1 MPVVGTFERP
11 ELVYRR
17 YVTDTYSDGLSPE
30 NTFRKH
36 AGSRSGVPRTPQCEE
51 GGISCRH
58 DRINHPTMPS
68 SRSYMK
74 KIDIE
79 KGSKRADARFRI
91 TVEETGPYLVYGQ
104 PPLAQQFIMPDA
116 EGESWYF
123 QQGAHFPTDD
133 EPTALCRCGA
143 SKNKPYCDGAH
154 VHAAWDPRLTADDA
168 PLLDNVELTEGE
180 ALSMTDNPKYCV
192 FARFCDAK
200 GQAWNLVGQ
209 PENDEAREL
218 AIREASMC
226 PSGRLMAWDN
236 ETGTPYEFRF
246 EPSLGLIE
254 DVAIGASS
262 GLWVRG
268 GNSCQPRIGRDLRD
282 PQPRRAVPLRRVA
295 QQALLRR
302 HARPRSGSTTG
313 SKGLPKAKP
322 SPKKST
328 DRRGRNV
335 RRPSPH
341 DSPLPEH
348 SGRGDFHSR
357 NHAVPCCRPPLRLR
371 RFTFGGSRKAQLPK
385 PHSVFMSG

>member
-1 MPVVGTFERP
+1 
-11 ELVYRR
+11 
-17 YVTDTYSDGLSPE
+17 
-30 NTFRKH
+30 
-36 AGSRSGVPRTPQCEE
+36 
-51 GGISCRH
+51 
-58 DRINHPTMPS
+58 
-68 SRSYMK
+68 
-74 KIDIE
+74 
-79 KGSKRADARFRI
+79 
-91 TVEETGPYLVYGQ
+91 
-104 PPLAQQFIMPDA
+104 MPDA

-180 ALSMTDNPKYCV
+180 TLSMTDNPKYCV

-268 GNSCQPRIGRDLRD
+268 GIPVSRESGETYEIRNRVVLC
-282 PQPRRAVPLRRVA
+282 ARRVA

-302 HARPRSGSTTG
+302 HARLDPVQRPARRDSRRRNPPR
-313 SKGLPKAKP
+313 
-322 SPKKST
+322 KSLLI
-328 DRRGRNV
+328 GAEE
-335 RRPSPH
+335 RPTP
-341 DSPLPEH
+341 
-348 SGRGDFHSR
+348 
-357 NHAVPCCRPPLRLR
+357 RPP
-371 RFTFGGSRKAQLPK
+371 RFTPAGTFRQG
-385 PHSVFMSG
+385 

>member
-1 MPVVGTFERP
+1 MPAADPASRG
-11 ELVYRR
+11 RR
-17 YVTDTYSDGLSPE
+17 
-30 NTFRKH
+30 NAR
-36 AGSRSGVPRTPQCEE
+36 E

-180 ALSMTDNPKYCV
+180 TLSMTDNPKYCV
-192 FARFCDAK
+192 FARFSATPRGGVESGRATGERRGARTGHPRGFDVPQRPAD
-200 GQAWNLVGQ
+200 GVGQ
-209 PENDEAREL
+209 RDRHSLRIPLRAVAGTHRRRRHRSQQRPNGCAAEFPSAANRARPTRS
-218 AIREASMC
+218 ATASC
-226 PSGRLMAWDN
+226 CAAAARRTTSPTA
-236 ETGTPYEFRF
+236 TGT
-246 EPSLGLIE
+246 
-254 DVAIGASS
+254 
-262 GLWVRG
+262 
-268 GNSCQPRIGRDLRD
+268 
-282 PQPRRAVPLRRVA
+282 
-295 QQALLRR
+295 
-302 HARPRSGSTTG
+302 PRSGSTTG
-313 SKGLPKAKP
+313 SEGTPEGE
-322 SPKKST
+322 T
-328 DRRGRNV
+328 
-335 RRPSPH
+335 
-341 DSPLPEH
+341 LPEKV
-348 SGRGDFHSR
+348 S
-357 NHAVPCCRPPLRLR
+357 
-371 RFTFGGSRKAQLPK
+371 
-385 PHSVFMSG
+385 

>member
-1 MPVVGTFERP
+1 
-11 ELVYRR
+11 
-17 YVTDTYSDGLSPE
+17 
-30 NTFRKH
+30 
-36 AGSRSGVPRTPQCEE
+36 
-51 GGISCRH
+51 
-58 DRINHPTMPS
+58 
-68 SRSYMK
+68 MK

-91 TVEETGPYLVYGQ
+91 TVEETGPYLIYGQ

-180 ALSMTDNPKYCV
+180 TLSMTDNPKYCV

-246 EPSLGLIE
+246 EPS
-254 DVAIGASS
+254 
-262 GLWVRG
+262 
-268 GNSCQPRIGRDLRD
+268 Q
-282 PQPRRAVPLRRVA
+282 
-295 QQALLRR
+295 
-302 HARPRSGSTTG
+302 
-313 SKGLPKAKP
+313 
-322 SPKKST
+322 
-328 DRRGRNV
+328 
-335 RRPSPH
+335 
-341 DSPLPEH
+341 
-348 SGRGDFHSR
+348 
-357 NHAVPCCRPPLRLR
+357 
-371 RFTFGGSRKAQLPK
+371 
-385 PHSVFMSG
+385 